1 MSNDAPKM
9 KKYIVEAPEPG
20 PGEKL
25 SSGGIRKNG
34 KMVVTF
40 KNARPYEE
48 PTNVAIKQPKKYVP
62 ATPVQDWLILLS

>member
-34 KMVVTF
+34 KMVVTVYCII
-40 KNARPYEE
+40 KIYK
-48 PTNVAIKQPKKYVP
+48 VAKQKRTMLHVHFGQSCIV
-62 ATPVQDWLILLS
+62 AS